1 MKYEGEVMFNQIRR
15 IWADHG
21 QHDKDFT
28 PQELKLKEALMEV
41 KRASDQLSRA
51 STILLDLINSRG

>member
-1 MKYEGEVMFNQIRR
+1 MRYEGEVMLNQFKR
-15 IWADHG
+15 IWADKG
-21 QHDKDFT
+21 KNDKDFT